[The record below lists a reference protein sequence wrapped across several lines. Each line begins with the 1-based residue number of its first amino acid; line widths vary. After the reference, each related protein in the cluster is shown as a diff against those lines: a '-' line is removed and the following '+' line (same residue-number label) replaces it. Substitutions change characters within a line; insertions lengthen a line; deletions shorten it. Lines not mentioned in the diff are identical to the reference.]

1 MKSKINNAK
10 IALFWKPEEKIF
22 KYLYDQ
28 LNNINVNLKSIGTTQ
43 VNDIESDDEVD
54 ILYIHPAEAK
64 HLPILFKKFP
74 NAKWVQ
80 GQFAG
85 VDTFLPLK
93 KEFHEQGAVLTN
105 AKGVFSPS
113 LGEFVCAYI
122 LYWEKNLG
130 VFHETKKEKNWCY
143 APVNMLKG
151 KTAGIIGYGNIG
163 MEVAKRLKFGF
174 EMKVIG
180 MKNSLSNK
188 LGEELVDE
196 LVDKSKIDY
205 VISNSDYLIA
215 ILPKTPETDGMF
227 DDSLFSKMKKDSI
240 FINIG
245 RGSSVNEQDLTKH
258 LKSKTNLRAACIDVT
273 SVEPL
278 PKTSE
283 LWDLDNLY
291 ITNHSADCLN
301 DGLENKKIAM
311 DLFVERVKDE
321 YLKNGKVTSN
331 IINFDLGY

>member
-1 MKSKINNAK
+1 MKSNIKIAK
-10 IALFWKPEEKIF
+10 IALFWKPETKIY
-22 KYLYDQ
+22 KYLSDQ
-28 LNNINVNLKSIGTTQ
+28 LTSINANIKSIGTTQ
-43 VNDIESDDEVD
+43 VNEIEQDNDVD
-54 ILYIHPAEAK
+54 ILYIHPSEAK
-64 HLPILFKKFP
+64 HIPILFEKFP

-85 VDTFLPLK
+85 VDTFLPFK
-93 KEFHEQGAVLTN
+93 NDFQKQGAILTN
-105 AKGVFSPS
+105 SKGVFSPS

-130 VFHETKKEKNWCY
+130 IFHETKKEKNWCY

-163 MEVAKRLKFGF
+163 IEVAKRLKYGF

-188 LGEELVDE
+188 LGEEYVDE
-196 LVDKSKIDY
+196 LVDKSQLEY
-205 VISNSDYLIA
+205 VVSNSDYLIA

-227 DDSLFSKMKKDSI
+227 NNSLFSKMKKDSI

-245 RGSSVNEQDLTKH
+245 RGSSVNEEDLANH
-258 LKSKTNLRAACIDVT
+258 LKSKTNLRAACVDVT
-273 SVEPL
+273 VVEPL
-278 PKTSE
+278 PKTSP
-283 LWDLDNLY
+283 LWEIENLF
-291 ITNHSADCLN
+291 ITNHSADCQN

-311 DLFVERVKDE
+311 DLFVERVRDE
-321 YLKNGKVTSN
+321 YLKNGKVTTN